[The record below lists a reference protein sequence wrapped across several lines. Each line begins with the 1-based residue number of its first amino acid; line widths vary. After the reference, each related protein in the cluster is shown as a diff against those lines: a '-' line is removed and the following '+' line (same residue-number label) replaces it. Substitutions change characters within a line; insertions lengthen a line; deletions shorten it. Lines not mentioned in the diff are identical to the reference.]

1 MVIND
6 YTSMLSYPEVEDL
19 HKTLQRGGL
28 ILFPS
33 DTVWAV
39 GCDATQPGAIQ
50 RLYQLKNRTQRDP
63 SILLVDSIDMLKKYV
78 HHVHPRIET
87 LLYFHNRPLTIVY
100 DTPANLPPEALA
112 ADGTVAIRIVQD
124 DFCRSFI
131 QALGRPIM
139 AATAYR
145 EPGRVPGHFG
155 EIQSDILEGVDWVA
169 KHRQKERHFEGLSV
183 IARLDAQEE
192 LEFLRD

>member
-6 YTSMLSYPEVEDL
+6 YTSMLSYPEVQDL
-19 HKTLQRGGL
+19 HKTLQSGGL

-33 DTVWAV
+33 DTVWAI
-39 GCDATQPGAIQ
+39 GCDATQPGAIR
-50 RLYQLKNRTQRDP
+50 RLNALKNRKPGDP
-63 SILLVDSIDMLKKYV
+63 FILLVDSIDMLKKYV
-78 HHVHPRIET
+78 RHVHPRIET
-87 LLYFHNRPLTIVY
+87 LLYFHNRPLTVVY
-100 DTPANLPPEALA
+100 EEPENLPSEVLA
-112 ADGTVAIRIVQD
+112 ADGTVAIRVVQD
-124 DFCRSFI
+124 EFCRSFI
-131 QALGRPIM
+131 QALGRPIV
-139 AATAYR
+139 ATTAHR

-169 KHRQKERHFEGLSV
+169 KYRQKERHFEGLSV